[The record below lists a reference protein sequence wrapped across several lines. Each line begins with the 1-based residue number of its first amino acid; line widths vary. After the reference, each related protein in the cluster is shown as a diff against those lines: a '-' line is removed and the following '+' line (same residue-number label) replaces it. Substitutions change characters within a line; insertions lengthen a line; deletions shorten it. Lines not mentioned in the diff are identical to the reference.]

1 MHLNLFMGVT
11 CMNIAVSD
19 ISFLNIKGP
28 NCSLQIVYT
37 SLGLRLSVISLF
49 EKKEGNLV

>member
-11 CMNIAVSD
+11 FMIIAVSD
-19 ISFLNIKGP
+19 SSFLNIKGP

-37 SLGLRLSVISLF
+37 SPGLSLSVISLF
-49 EKKEGNLV
+49 EKQKGNLV